1 MTHPPIRIKR
11 LCVLSSIS
19 IKVLAATKC
28 STVGAIS
35 SKAKADNKAPAPK
48 AASNPIITEGIL
60 NKRPTNDPRVKE
72 QAAIAPDQKDHK
84 TIVLIYTP
92 PQKLMMLA

>member
-1 MTHPPIRIKR
+1 MKR

-28 STVGAIS
+28 STVGAMS

-48 AASNPIITEGIL
+48 AASKPMITEGIL
-60 NKRPTNDPRVKE
+60 NKSPTSEPSVKE
-72 QAAIAPDQKDHK
+72 HAAIAPEKKDQI
-84 TIVLIYTP
+84 TIVLINISP
-92 PQKLMMLA
+92 PPLVNLYQLN